1 MRSGTG
7 HATLLGLML
16 LSILGA
22 AERARAEIYTI
33 DFFPPG
39 LQIDNIVQLGFV
51 PSFVIPDIV
60 GGTLD
65 NARLVIDFTT
75 ANNFNAE
82 NLLLLLV
89 AATPD
94 SPSGGAW
101 PITGA
106 DLGWSG
112 QGNFT
117 ADISTSELN
126 GVIVPGVWTF
136 DLYADVGDPPAY
148 SGAFTDETRF
158 EITYTPVP
166 EPATGALLLALA
178 VASRRRRVIA

>member
-1 MRSGTG
+1 MQRLIHQHVVGG
-7 HATLLGLML
+7 VLALFCLLVPGR
-16 LSILGA
+16 A
-22 AERARAEIYTI
+22 AASVYTI
-33 DFFPPG
+33 DFFPSG
-39 LQIDNIVQLGFV
+39 LQTDNIVQLGFV
-51 PSFVIPDIV
+51 PSFVVPDILGATV
-60 GGTLD
+60 D

-82 NLLLLLV
+82 NLFLLLV

-112 QGNFT
+112 QGHFS
-117 ADISTSELN
+117 ADISTAELN
-126 GVIVPGVWTF
+126 GVVVPGVWTF

-148 SGAFTDETRF
+148 SGTFTDDTRF

-166 EPATGALLLALA
+166 EPGSAAMLLAAAA
-178 VASRRRRVIA
+178 VILRRR

>member
-1 MRSGTG
+1 MRHSRSQRIAGG
-7 HATLLGLML
+7 VVLLACL
-16 LSILGA
+16 LAPGRAPA
-22 AERARAEIYTI
+22 ANYTI
-33 DFFPPG
+33 DFFPSG

-51 PSFVIPDIV
+51 PSFVVPDIL
-60 GGTLD
+60 GATLD

-82 NLLLLLV
+82 NLFLLLV

-101 PITGA
+101 AITGA

-112 QGNFT
+112 QGHFA
-117 ADISTSELN
+117 ADISTTDLN
-126 GVIVPGVWTF
+126 GVVVPGVWTF

-148 SGAFTDETRF
+148 SGTFTDDTRF

-166 EPATGALLLALA
+166 EPGSAAMLVAAAAALF
-178 VASRRRRVIA
+178 RRR